1 MSIRLEI
8 DGQAVIEFEEENI
21 VLGSDPACT
30 VPFPA
35 SAGLAPK
42 HAVIRKIAGRWIVEV
57 RGGDTIQVGDAEPA
71 RMHWLNP
78 GDIIRMTDGGPTVQ
92 FEPPQRT
99 TKPAGRRSSAEIP
112 VQPKPTARR
121 SSAEIPVQPKPA
133 ARPKSETIDSF
144 QLSKPKT
151 ISMPAFDQA
160 VELDSVKS
168 KPQPKSTPSV
178 DPVEFNEAPIPEM
191 RPLPALGKS
200 SPWLGTAATTAS
212 TTSKDRARRRLLM
225 QAGGVAVLVIAATIF
240 LMSGRNPPKR
250 QLDATSS
257 AEMTTSATQA
267 PSIPSP
273 QPPPTVPREKPTL
286 TENSEKP
293 STPKPD
299 PVVLKPVD
307 PATQSLVTTPSKSPA
322 KAPSATLVAVRD
334 GVYTVF
340 AKLPEREVYYRL
352 GTAWAASK
360 RHLVTSGA
368 VALAVEGLK
377 KEGASILVSQPFQE
391 NPIAVK
397 GARMHAAYSNAVER
411 AAAAKA
417 RMADESSTP
426 AKGADDQDDTPAAE
440 FAKALAT
447 QARFDLGVLDIEAGQ
462 RLPTF
467 LKMQTGDM
475 ADVSKADFLLVG
487 FPFAD
492 SQSQTDGVHKTGDV
506 KERVSTKNSP
516 VKNES
521 DLSLTMKFTG
531 EVADE
536 IWSGSPVFDRSQR
549 VIGVYS
555 RPAMP
560 AQENESVQKRRHA
573 VIWLGRLREFASDL
587 E

>member
-30 VPFPA
+30 VPFPP
-35 SAGLAPK
+35 SSELAPK

-57 RGGDTIQVGDAEPA
+57 RGGDSIRVGDAEPT
-71 RMHWLNP
+71 RMHWLSP

-92 FEPPQRT
+92 FEPPQRA
-99 TKPAGRRSSAEIP
+99 TKTAGRRSSTEIP
-112 VQPKPTARR
+112 IQPKPSARR
-121 SSAEIPVQPKPA
+121 SSGEIPVQPKPA
-133 ARPKSETIDSF
+133 NRPKSETIDSF

-168 KPQPKSTPSV
+168 KPQPKSTPSAAS
-178 DPVEFNEAPIPEM
+178 VEFNEAPTPEM

-200 SPWLGTAATTAS
+200 SPWLGTATTTAS
-212 TTSKDRARRRLLM
+212 SASKDRARRRLWM
-225 QAGGVAVLVIAATIF
+225 QAGGAAVFVIAATIF
-240 LMSGRNPPKR
+240 LMSGRNPPKK
-250 QLDATSS
+250 QLDPMSP
-257 AEMTTSATQA
+257 AETTTSATQA
-267 PSIPSP
+267 PSIPST
-273 QPPPTVPREKPTL
+273 QLPPKVPNETPSL

-299 PVVLKPVD
+299 PVVSKPID
-307 PATQSLVTTPSKSPA
+307 PASQSLITTPSKAPA

-334 GVYTVF
+334 GVYAVF
-340 AKLPEREVYYRL
+340 AKLPDRDIYYRL

-377 KEGASILVSQPFQE
+377 NEGASILISQPFQE
-391 NPIAVK
+391 NPIPIK

-417 RMADESSTP
+417 RMEDESRTP
-426 AKGADDQDDTPAAE
+426 AKGADDQDETPAAE
-440 FAKALAT
+440 FAKALAN
-447 QARFDLGVLDIEAGQ
+447 QARFDLGVLEIEAGQ
-462 RLPTF
+462 RLPMF

-487 FPFAD
+487 FPFTSD
-492 SQSQTDGVHKTGDV
+492 QPQIDGVHKTGDV
-506 KERVSTKNSP
+506 KERVATKSTA

-521 DLSLTMKFTG
+521 DLSLTMRFTAD
-531 EVADE
+531 VVDE

-560 AQENESVQKRRHA
+560 AQEKETPQKRRHA
-573 VIWLGRLREFASDL
+573 IIWLGRLREFAPDL